1 MLEKET
7 EIIKAILTPMLQE
20 HPDIKI
26 SIHFSDHLHDD
37 SVALCENLAF
47 KDFLQGRSLS
57 EIKKHDSSNGTYL
70 LPKDMGSIQYIL
82 ISTHQLADGFS
93 YISTAVHET
102 QHAINNTS
110 FSKLYCD
117 GCFEAVGDHKYGGI
131 FQIWDEYT
139 ARKMGHRTFT
149 GTIMPIIM
157 QMSYSEIKQHLIEK
171 EMPVRL
177 TELRTLFKT
186 AIASTENIKSIAVLL
201 AMFSVWESD
210 FEIDI
215 NGLPELLL
223 AVLRGLDEYP
233 TVSDIDFLSLKFKL
247 DYLWDCMA

>member
-7 EIIKAILTPMLQE
+7 EIIKAVVTPMLQE

-26 SIHFSDHLHDD
+26 NIHFSDHLHAD
-37 SVALCENLAF
+37 SIALCENAVF
-47 KDFLQGRSLS
+47 KEFLQGRSLS
-57 EIKKHDSSNGTYL
+57 EKRVHDSSNGTYL
-70 LPKDMGSIQYIL
+70 LPKDISSIQYIL
-82 ISTHQLADGFS
+82 ISTRQLADGYS

-102 QHAINNTS
+102 QHAINHTT
-110 FSKLYCD
+110 FSNLYCD
-117 GCFEAVGDHKYGGI
+117 GCFEEIGNHKYGAL

-157 QMSYSEIKQHLIEK
+157 QMSYSEIKQHLIER

-177 TELRTLFKT
+177 TELQNLFKT
-186 AIASTENIKSIAVLL
+186 AIASIENIKSIAVLL
-201 AMFSVWESD
+201 TMFSIWETD

-215 NGLPELLL
+215 NGLPEVLL
-223 AVLRGLDEYP
+223 AVLRELDNYP
-233 TVSDIDFLSLKFKL
+233 TVHDIDFLYLKFKL